1 MHHSQTP
8 AAIMLSNSSR
18 KSQSI
23 RGSLSLA
30 SASATTTDDSHPIG
44 ATIAPGGGE
53 STSHISH
60 DEVAE
65 ITLTR
70 EEQKEIKEVEKA
82 SQSDTNRV
90 VRWRFMALLA
100 LLITGL
106 CVTITTYLL
115 LKNEEKENFETA
127 VCFVECIF
135 HRKQDCSHYLTP
147 DLLLLALF
155 PTV

>member
-1 MHHSQTP
+1 MTMQHPQTP

-18 KSQSI
+18 KSQCI
-23 RGSLSLA
+23 RGSLSQA
-30 SASATTTDDSHPIG
+30 SASATTSDDLHNNPTG
-44 ATIAPGGGE
+44 ATIATGGE
-53 STSHISH
+53 SITHTSL

-65 ITLTR
+65 ITLTQ
-70 EEQKEIKEVEKA
+70 EEQEEIREVTKG

-127 VCFVECIF
+127 VRCFKV
-135 HRKQDCSHYLTP
+135 
-147 DLLLLALF
+147 
-155 PTV
+155 